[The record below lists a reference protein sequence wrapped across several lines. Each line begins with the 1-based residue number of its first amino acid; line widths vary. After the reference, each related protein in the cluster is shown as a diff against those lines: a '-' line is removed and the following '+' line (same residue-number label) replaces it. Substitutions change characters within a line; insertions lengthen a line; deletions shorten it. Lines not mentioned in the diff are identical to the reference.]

1 MTIKETIKEEILRII
16 DHYEPYRPILD
27 TPEAKKVRLV
37 LYDLLQFID
46 TVEDKDGK

>member
-1 MTIKETIKEEILRII
+1 MTLKTAIKEEIERLI

-27 TPEAKKVRLV
+27 TPVAQKVRLA

-46 TVEDKDGK
+46 TLEEK